1 MVKGIL
7 GKKLGMSQI
16 YNDNGEVVPVTLIQ
30 AGPCYVVQKKIK
42 DKDGY
47 DAVQLGFS
55 PRKEK
60 GVNKPMKG
68 HQAKAGAGYFY
79 HIKEVPCDDAGALD
93 VGQEIKVS
101 ELFAKGEKIKV
112 SGTSKGKGYA
122 GVMRRHN
129 FGGLP
134 GSHGS
139 LIQRETGS
147 IGMHTDP
154 GKVFKGKRMS
164 GHLGDEKVTVS
175 GLEVMDVR
183 GDENLIVVK
192 GAVPGSRGKL
202 VVLRKQGV

>member
-7 GKKLGMSQI
+7 GKKLGMSQV
-16 YNDNGEVVPVTLIQ
+16 YNDKGEAVPVTLIQ
-30 AGPCYVVQKKIK
+30 AGPCYVIQKKIK
-42 DKDGY
+42 DVDGY
-47 DAVQLGFS
+47 DAIQLGFGS
-55 PRKEK
+55 KRESR
-60 GVNKPMKG
+60 VNKPMKG

-79 HIKEVPCDDAGALD
+79 HIKEVPCDDVSALEL
-93 VGQEIKVS
+93 GQEIKIS
-101 ELFAKGEKIKV
+101 ELFAKGEIIKV

-122 GVMRRHN
+122 GVVRRHN

-134 GSHGS
+134 ASHGS
-139 LIQRETGS
+139 LILNETGS

-154 GKVFKGKRMS
+154 GKVFKGKKMS

-183 GDENLIVVK
+183 DEEHLIVVK
-192 GAVPGSRGKL
+192 GAVPGSRGKI

>member
-7 GKKLGMSQI
+7 GKKLGMSQV
-16 YNDNGEVVPVTLIQ
+16 YSDKGEIVPVTLIQ
-30 AGPCYVVQKKIK
+30 AGPCYVIQKKIK
-42 DKDGY
+42 ETDGY
-47 DAVQLGFS
+47 DAVQLGFG

-79 HIKEVPCDDAGALD
+79 HIKEVPCDDMNAIN
-93 VGQEIKVS
+93 VGQEIKPS
-101 ELFAKGEKIKV
+101 ELFAKGEIIKV

-122 GVMRRHN
+122 GVMRRHG

-154 GKVFKGKRMS
+154 GEVFKGKKMA
-164 GHLGDEKVTVS
+164 GHLGDVKVTIS

-183 GDENLIVVK
+183 DDENLVVVK